1 MSENIYGYDPAR
13 SDAAPRLAFPAL
25 MQKVY
30 TWMALA
36 LAITALTAYVTMQN
50 EAIFYAI
57 FSSKATT
64 RVTMWVLRGG
74 ELLLVSALS
83 AAIHRLSFPVAG
95 LLFALYSVLNGLTF
109 SAILWLYTSESV
121 APTFLITAGTFG
133 GMSLVGLF
141 TKRNLSGVGRFF
153 FMLRIGL
160 ILTPVVHLFMQS
172 TALMW
177 MCSVAGVIIFCGLTA
192 YDTQKM
198 KDMLQQ
204 AEKMEQTDALKLSLL
219 CSLTLYLDFINLNF
233 YLLRF
238 LGNRK

>member
-1 MSENIYGYDPAR
+1 MSEIIYGYDPAR
-13 SDAAPRLAFPAL
+13 SDAAPRIAFPAL
-25 MQKVY
+25 MQRVY

-36 LAITALTAYVTMQN
+36 LAITALAAYVTMQN
-50 EAIFYAI
+50 EGLFYAI
-57 FSSKATT
+57 FSSKFAL
-64 RVTMWVLRGG
+64 WGIFG
-74 ELLLVSALS
+74 AELLLVITLS
-83 AAIHRLSFPVAG
+83 AAIQRLSFPVAG

-109 SAILWLYTSESV
+109 SSILWLYTSESV
-121 APTFLITAGTFG
+121 ASTFLITAGTFG
-133 GMSLVGLF
+133 GMSLIGLF

-153 FMLRIGL
+153 FMLLIGL
-160 ILTPVVHLFMQS
+160 ILTTVVNVFMQS

-219 CSLTLYLDFINLNF
+219 CSLTLYLDFINLF
-233 YLLRF
+233 LYLLRF
-238 LGNRK
+238 LGDRK

>member
-36 LAITALTAYVTMQN
+36 LAITALAAYVTMQN
-50 EAIFYAI
+50 EGLFYAI
-57 FSSKATT
+57 FSSK
-64 RVTMWVLRGG
+64 VTMWGLLGG
-74 ELLLVSALS
+74 ELLLVIALS

-121 APTFLITAGTFG
+121 ASTFLVTAGTFG

-141 TKRNLSGVGRFF
+141 TKRDLSGVGRFF
-153 FMLRIGL
+153 IMMLIGL
-160 ILTPVVHLFMQS
+160 VLATVVNLFMQS

-219 CSLTLYLDFINLNF
+219 CSLTLYLDFINLF
-233 YLLRF
+233 LYLLRF

>member
-13 SDAAPRLAFPAL
+13 SDAAPRIAFPAL

-30 TWMALA
+30 TWMTLA

-50 EAIFYAI
+50 EGLFYAI
-57 FSSKATT
+57 FSSKFAL
-64 RVTMWVLRGG
+64 WGIFG
-74 ELLLVSALS
+74 AELLLVITLS
-83 AAIHRLSFPVAG
+83 AAIQRLSFPVAG

-109 SAILWLYTSESV
+109 SSILWLYTSESV
-121 APTFLITAGTFG
+121 ASTFLITAGTFG
-133 GMSLVGLF
+133 GMSLIGLF

-153 FMLRIGL
+153 FMLLIGL
-160 ILTPVVHLFMQS
+160 ILTTVVNVFMQS

-219 CSLTLYLDFINLNF
+219 CSLTLYLDFINLF
-233 YLLRF
+233 LYLLRF

>member
-13 SDAAPRLAFPAL
+13 SDAAPRIAFPAL
-25 MQKVY
+25 MQRVY

-36 LAITALTAYVTMQN
+36 LAITALAAYVTMQN
-50 EAIFYAI
+50 EGLFYAI
-57 FSSKATT
+57 FSSKFAL
-64 RVTMWVLRGG
+64 WGIFG
-74 ELLLVSALS
+74 AELLLVITLS
-83 AAIHRLSFPVAG
+83 AAIQRLSFPVAG

-109 SAILWLYTSESV
+109 SSILWLYTSESV
-121 APTFLITAGTFG
+121 ASTFLITAGTFG
-133 GMSLVGLF
+133 GMSLIGLF

-153 FMLRIGL
+153 FMLLIGL
-160 ILTPVVHLFMQS
+160 ILTTVVNVFMQS

-219 CSLTLYLDFINLNF
+219 CSLTLYLDFINLF
-233 YLLRF
+233 LYLLRF

>member
-50 EAIFYAI
+50 EGLFYAI
-57 FSSKATT
+57 FSSK
-64 RVTMWVLRGG
+64 VTMWILLGG

-109 SAILWLYTSESV
+109 SAILWLYTTESV
-121 APTFLITAGTFG
+121 ASTFLVTAGTFG

-141 TKRNLSGVGRFF
+141 TKRDLSGVGRFF
-153 FMLRIGL
+153 VMMLIGL
-160 ILTPVVHLFMQS
+160 VLATVVNLFMQS

-219 CSLTLYLDFINLNF
+219 CSLTLYLDFINLYL